1 MVGVILDSYFK
12 IARTAVGFASIEAG
26 MRACGKNYKK
36 SGKLVVELV
45 NELQEI
51 PIDRSGTL
59 TWN

>member
-1 MVGVILDSYFK
+1 MLGVILDSYFK
-12 IARTAVGFASIEAG
+12 IARTAAGFVSIEAG
-26 MRACGKNYKK
+26 MRACGKNYQKL
-36 SGKLVVELV
+36 GKLVVELS